1 MSAGS
6 PSKGAR
12 LRSLRP
18 WFLVAA
24 MILSWLI
31 GVQGVT
37 NGCGTVAYLREGSMP
52 DEVAALEAAKAKA
65 DPVEGAVEFTG
76 AANMRAIAEAR
87 RVMMPISVGR
97 VLLSLLLVASSAMVL
112 AGRRGARSFALQVL
126 AANALFAVA
135 AYALTMD
142 MRQGWISAAVRGSG
156 EIAEASGAAAAAS
169 GEPTMVPVFLQWL
182 RTPAF
187 WYWAARFKVV
197 VLEVGV
203 LGLAALAVSS
213 KRTRAFLDAVARAEE
228 RLEREDEP

>member
-1 MSAGS
+1 
-6 PSKGAR
+6 
-12 LRSLRP
+12 
-18 WFLVAA
+18 

-52 DEVAALEAAKAKA
+52 DEVAALEQAKAKV
-65 DPVEGAVEFTG
+65 DPVQGAVEFTG

-87 RVMMPISVGR
+87 RIMMPISIGR

-126 AANALFAVA
+126 AANALFAIA
-135 AYALTMD
+135 AYVLTME
-142 MRQGWISAAVRGSG
+142 MREGWISVAVRGSG
-156 EIAEASGAAAAAS
+156 EIAEASSAATAS
-169 GEPTMVPVFLQWL
+169 PNGEPTAAALFLDGM
-182 RTPAF
+182 RTPSF
-187 WYWAARFKVV
+187 WYWAARIKL
-197 VLEVGV
+197 VLLEIGV
-203 LGLAALAVSS
+203 LGLAALAVTS